1 MAESKE
7 IINAVFESWAADLDG
22 TIESLASQIMS
33 GQYGVVPDSSNLAEA
48 EGRLSVL
55 IRRELTSMMFGYC
68 VTIDGGSDSAD
79 TGMVY
84 LIDENGTDHT
94 RLGLHGAFLA
104 YLDDTGRS
112 TV

>member
-1 MAESKE
+1 MA
-7 IINAVFESWAADLDG
+7 WQ
-22 TIESLASQIMS
+22 TSQIMS
-33 GQYGVVPDSSNLAEA
+33 GQYGVLPDSTNLPEA
-48 EGRLSVL
+48 ERRLSFF

-84 LIDENGTDHT
+84 LIDENGTNHT

-104 YLDDTGRS
+104 HLDDTGRS